1 MQKISSW
8 YKTKVSSKM
17 KISGP
22 FSAWGGGITDDFIW
36 KIKASRSRGG
46 DQSQGTLW
54 NDILEPEME
63 GTNQ

>member
-1 MQKISSW
+1 
-8 YKTKVSSKM
+8 M

-46 DQSQGTLW
+46 DQSQGTPW
-54 NDILEPEME
+54 NDKLEPEME